1 MSSRTFYDK
10 FLESL
15 THNFP
20 HPIDITWSDG
30 AYLVSSAA
38 PSYSGAVPILPVN
51 EEGLREYL
59 RQKQV
64 PQEVINK
71 VVEIL
76 PGKRN
81 IKLCEK
87 SYIGQLPSP
96 QHYDVIGDWVI
107 LYDLGSQR
115 AS

>member
-1 MSSRTFYDK
+1 MSLRTFYDK
-10 FLESL
+10 FIESL

-20 HPIDITWSDG
+20 HPTDITWSDG

-38 PSYSGAVPILPVN
+38 SSSSGAVPMLSLN

-64 PQEVINK
+64 PQEVIDK

-76 PGKRN
+76 PGKKS
-81 IKLCEK
+81 ITLCEK

-96 QHYDVIGDWVI
+96 QYYDMIGDWVI
-107 LYDLGSQR
+107 LYDIGSHK